1 MAAKII
7 TMNRSV
13 IAFVAFLLL
22 LCPFGCKRNRDLRIE
37 TFIIT
42 WENVPSFDDAPQFFN
57 TAIDRS
63 TQRFMIPKDPGD
75 AWYFKSGR
83 IEVALPG
90 GPPEVRLRKIA
101 ETIATAV
108 LKEKSLYTI
117 DVVQQSRFG
126 HYLHISWGAPEENY
140 RGHYLNV
147 MVNFENKVIW
157 WNKCD

>member
-22 LCPFGCKRNRDLRIE
+22 LCPFGCKRNQDHRIE

-83 IEVALPG
+83 I
-90 GPPEVRLRKIA
+90 
-101 ETIATAV
+101 
-108 LKEKSLYTI
+108 
-117 DVVQQSRFG
+117 
-126 HYLHISWGAPEENY
+126 
-140 RGHYLNV
+140 
-147 MVNFENKVIW
+147 
-157 WNKCD
+157 